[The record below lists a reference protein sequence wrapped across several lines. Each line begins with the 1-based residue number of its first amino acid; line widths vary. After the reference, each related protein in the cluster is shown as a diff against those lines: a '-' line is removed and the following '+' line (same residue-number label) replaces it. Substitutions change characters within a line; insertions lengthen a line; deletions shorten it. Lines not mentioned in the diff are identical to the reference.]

1 MYLYPGHNMESQAA
15 MSLLYRD
22 LVLVRLGGADAGL
35 IQLAKCGANFRVG
48 PVLDAHRLGAGQRA

>member
-1 MYLYPGHNMESQAA
+1 MESQAA
-15 MSLLYRD
+15 MRLLYRD